1 VFFLVLISQP
11 YRVSRIVATLEKDGE
26 FMQALTWNDVQELL
40 SL

>member
-1 VFFLVLISQP
+1 MQQRKQSVIS
-11 YRVSRIVATLEKDGE
+11 ATLEKEGE